1 MLERV
6 RATVCIWQ
14 YETKG
19 RICAIRGTIVV
30 VSIFMENLWSLVLKL
45 KLYVIFLAYQNQ
57 GSRHGH
63 FLLVLIFRI
72 IYADVHF

>member
-30 VSIFMENLWSLVLKL
+30 VSIFMENLWSLVSPKINEYQAEALCN
-45 KLYVIFLAYQNQ
+45 FLSVSES
-57 GSRHGH
+57 G
-63 FLLVLIFRI
+63 F
-72 IYADVHF
+72 